1 MRKIKIAYC
10 IPALYYPSGMERVL
24 TLKANYL
31 AQHGYEIHIILT
43 DGGDK
48 PPYFPLDSSITLHQ
62 LDIDFEEPYR
72 YSLLRRIWLYQKKMH
87 ILERKLNQCL
97 CSIKSDITVSL
108 LRRDIN
114 IINRMTDGSVKVG
127 EIHFDRL
134 HYRNFNISW
143 LPSCVNSYVER
154 HWINSLICELRK
166 LSKFVVL
173 THEDAT
179 FWPELENICVIPN
192 PVSFY
197 PDILSDCSS
206 KQVIA
211 VGRYVAQKGFDRLIT
226 AWQKVVEKHPDWM
239 LKIYGDGHLRE
250 DLHRQ
255 IVDLGLTESCFLE
268 HSVADLVNKF
278 RESSISVM
286 SSRFE
291 GFGLVIIEAMSCG
304 VPVVAFTCHC
314 GPRDIITDG
323 KDGLLIED
331 GDIAGLAAGINH
343 LIEDEELRKKMGQE
357 ARLRAAEFKL
367 DVIGR
372 QWVELFES
380 LLTISKSDINEM

>member
-31 AQHGYEIHIILT
+31 AQYGYEIHIILT

-72 YSLLRRIWLYQKKMH
+72 YSLLRRMWLYQKKMH

-154 HWINSLICELRK
+154 RWINSLICELRK

-250 DLHRQ
+250 DLHQQ

-268 HSVADLVNKF
+268 HSIADVADKF
-278 RESSISVM
+278 SESSISVM

-343 LIEDEELRKKMGQE
+343 LIEDEELRKKMGVE
-357 ARLRAAEFKL
+357 ARHRATEYKL

-372 QWVELFES
+372 QWIKLFES
-380 LLTISKSDINEM
+380 LLTISKSDIN

>member
-48 PPYFPLDSSITLHQ
+48 PPYFPLDASITLHQ

-72 YSLLRRIWLYQKKMH
+72 YSLLRRTWLYKKKM
-87 ILERKLNQCL
+87 RVFQKKLNQCL
-97 CSIKSDITVSL
+97 CSIKCDITVSL

-114 IINRMTDGSVKVG
+114 IINRMTDGSIKMG

-134 HYRNFNISW
+134 HYRNFKASW
-143 LPSCVNSYVER
+143 LPLCINSYIEQR
-154 HWINSLICELRK
+154 WISSLICELRK

-179 FWPELENICVIPN
+179 FWSELQNVCVIPN
-192 PVSFY
+192 PVSFF
-197 PDILSDCSS
+197 PDTVSDCSS

-211 VGRYVAQKGFDRLIT
+211 VGRYVAQKGFDRLIA
-226 AWQKVVEKHPDWM
+226 AWKTVADNHPDWT
-239 LKIYGDGHLRE
+239 LKIYGDGHLRNE
-250 DLHRQ
+250 LQ
-255 IVDLGLTESCFLE
+255 QQVVDLGLTDNCFLE
-268 HSVADLVNKF
+268 YSVNDVVAKF
-278 RESSISVM
+278 CESSISVL

-304 VPVVAFTCHC
+304 LPVVAFTCHC
-314 GPRDIITDG
+314 GPSDIIADG
-323 KDGLLIED
+323 KNGLLVPD
-331 GDIAGLAAGINH
+331 GDIAGLAAGINR
-343 LIEDEELRKKMGQE
+343 LIEDGELRKQMGQE
-357 ARLRAAEFKL
+357 ARRKAAEYKL
-367 DVIGR
+367 DIIGR
-372 QWVELFES
+372 QWIGLFES
-380 LLTISKSDINEM
+380 VLPTSE

>member
-1 MRKIKIAYC
+1 MRKTTVAYC

-31 AQHGYEIHIILT
+31 AQHGFEVHIILT

-48 PPYFPLDSSITLHQ
+48 PPYFPLEPSIKLHQ

-72 YSLLRRIWLYQKKMH
+72 YSLLHRTWLYQKKM
-87 ILERKLNQCL
+87 RVFQKKLNQCL
-97 CSIKSDITVSL
+97 CLIKPDITVSL

-114 IINRMTDGSVKVG
+114 IINRMSDGSIKVG

-134 HYRNFNISW
+134 HYRNFHVSW
-143 LPSCVNSYVER
+143 LPSCVNSYVEHR
-154 HWINSLICELRK
+154 WISSLIREVRK

-179 FWPELENICVIPN
+179 FWPELQNVCVIPN

-197 PDILSDCSS
+197 PDTVSDCSS
-206 KQVIA
+206 QQIIA
-211 VGRYVAQKGFDRLIT
+211 VGRYVAQKGFDRLIA
-226 AWQKVVEKHPDWM
+226 AWCGVSSKHSDWT

-250 DLHRQ
+250 ELQ
-255 IVDLGLTESCFLE
+255 QQVVDLGLTKSCTLE
-268 HSVADLVNKF
+268 YSVTDVASKF
-278 RESSISVM
+278 HESSISVM

-291 GFGLVIIEAMSCG
+291 GFGLVILEAMSCG

-323 KDGLLIED
+323 KDGLLISD
-331 GDIAGLAAGINH
+331 GDIAGLAAGINR
-343 LIEDEELRKKMGQE
+343 LIEDEELRREMGHE
-357 ARLRAAEFKL
+357 ARLRAAEYKL
-367 DVIGR
+367 ETIGER
-372 QWVELFES
+372 WIELFES
-380 LLTISKSDINEM
+380 LLSTSKS